1 MRTPRSLSP
10 ALVLLLVAASPSLA
24 DELLPPAK
32 PIEEV
37 VDHYVE
43 ARLRQESV
51 TPAPQAEDVNLVRR
65 LTLDL
70 AGRIPTAAEARAYA
84 ASTDPAKRV
93 QLVDRLLASPA
104 FVRHQADE
112 FDMMLMSG
120 NNSGRSLRDY
130 LTRALKE
137 NRPWDRIFRDLVLPD
152 ERDPAQKGAGEFL
165 RSRIMDLD
173 RLTAE
178 VSVVFFGVNVSC
190 AQCHDHPKVDDWK
203 QDHFYGMKAFFSRTF
218 DNGGFLAEREY
229 GEVRFKTTKGQE
241 KLAKMMF
248 LSGRAVDDP
257 AGTRKPSGEEQ
268 RKERDLLE
276 SAKRKR
282 QPPPAPKFSAR
293 AKLVETALQPG
304 QSDFFARAIVNRLWH
319 RVFGYG
325 LVMPL
330 DQMHS
335 ANDPSHPEL
344 LQWLARDLVAH
355 RYDLRRLVR
364 GLVLSKAYSRGSRVP
379 LTLPSPPSAGG
390 EGRVRGTGPA
400 PRPDL
405 FAVAR
410 VRALT
415 PMQLATSLRLATADP
430 ASLPVSLKPEE
441 FEKRIEQMENSAR
454 GFARDFEQ
462 PGDDFQVSVTEAL
475 LFSNGERMQR
485 EMLADGGD
493 RLIGRLKQIQDTKEL
508 VDVAMRN
515 VLSRA
520 ATEEEQQL
528 LGDYLKRRVDRRV
541 EACRQI
547 VWALL
552 TSSEFRFN
560 Y

>member
-1 MRTPRSLSP
+1 MRTLRLTVP
-10 ALVLLLVAASPSLA
+10 ALALLLAGTSPTRA
-24 DELLPPAK
+24 DDLLPSGK

-37 VDHYVE
+37 VDHYID

-51 TPAPQAEDVNLVRR
+51 TPAPQADDANLVRR

-70 AGRIPTAAEARAYA
+70 AGRIPTAAEARAYVE
-84 ASTDPAKRV
+84 STDSGKRV
-93 QLVDRLLASPA
+93 KLVERLMASPGFA
-104 FVRHQADE
+104 RHQADE
-112 FDMMLMSG
+112 FDVMLMG
-120 NNSGRSLRDY
+120 TGTNRGRSLNDY

-137 NRPWDRIFRDLVLPD
+137 NRPWDRIFRELVLPD
-152 ERDPAQKGAGEFL
+152 EQDPAQKNAGEFL

-173 RLTAE
+173 RLTSE

-203 QDHFYGMKAFFSRTF
+203 QDHFYGMKAYFSRTF
-218 DNGGFLAEREY
+218 DNGGFLAERDY

-248 LSGRAVDDP
+248 LTGRAVDDP
-257 AGTRKPSGEEQ
+257 AGTRKPTGEEQ
-268 RKERDLLE
+268 RKERDRFE
-276 SAKRKR
+276 AAKRKR

-335 ANDPSHPEL
+335 ANEPSHPEL
-344 LQWLARDLVAH
+344 LQWLARDLVEH

-364 GLVLSKAYSRGSRVP
+364 GLVLSKAYARSSRW
-379 LTLPSPPSAGG
+379 
-390 EGRVRGTGPA
+390 EGGPA
-400 PRPDL
+400 PRPNL

-410 VRALT
+410 VRPLT
-415 PMQLATSLRLATADP
+415 PMQLATALRLATADP
-430 ASLPVSLKPEE
+430 SSLPASLKPDE
-441 FEKRIEQMENSAR
+441 FEKRIEQMESSAR

-462 PGDDFQVSVTEAL
+462 PGDDFQVSVIEAL
-475 LFSNGERMQR
+475 LFSNSDRIQR
-485 EMLADGGD
+485 DLLADGGD
-493 RLIGRLKQIQDTKEL
+493 RLIGRLKQIKDTKVL
-508 VDVAMRN
+508 VDVAVRN

-520 ATEEEQQL
+520 STQEEQRL
-528 LGDYLKRRVDRRV
+528 LGDYLKRRAERPV
-541 EACRQI
+541 EACRQM

-552 TSSEFRFN
+552 TGSEFRFN

>member
-1 MRTPRSLSP
+1 MRTLRLTFSALALLLAGTSP
-10 ALVLLLVAASPSLA
+10 AFA
-24 DELLPPAK
+24 DELLPSGK

-37 VDHYVE
+37 VDHYID
-43 ARLRQESV
+43 ARLRQQGV
-51 TPAPQAEDVNLVRR
+51 TPAPQADDANLVRR

-70 AGRIPTAAEARAYA
+70 AGRIPTAAEARAYV
-84 ASTDPAKRV
+84 ASNDSGKRV
-93 QLVDRLLASPA
+93 KLVERLMGSPG
-104 FVRHQADE
+104 FVRHQADA
-112 FDMMLMSG
+112 FDVMLMG
-120 NNSGRSLRDY
+120 TGTNRGRSLNDY

-137 NRPWDRIFRDLVLPD
+137 NRPWDRIFRELVLPD
-152 ERDPAQKGAGEFL
+152 ERDAAQKGASEFL

-173 RLTAE
+173 RLTSE

-203 QDHFYGMKAFFSRTF
+203 QDHFYGMKAFFNRTF
-218 DNGGFLAEREY
+218 DNGGFLAERDY

-248 LSGRAVDDP
+248 LTGRGVDDP
-257 AGTRKPSGEEQ
+257 AGTRKPTGEEQ
-268 RKERDLLE
+268 RKERELFE
-276 SAKRKR
+276 AAKRKR

-319 RVFGYG
+319 RVFGHG

-335 ANDPSHPEL
+335 ANEPSHPEL
-344 LQWLARDLVAH
+344 LQWLACDLVEH

-364 GLVLSKAYSRGSRVP
+364 GLVLSKAYARSSRW
-379 LTLPSPPSAGG
+379 
-390 EGRVRGTGPA
+390 EGGPA
-400 PRPDL
+400 PRPNL

-410 VRALT
+410 LRPLT

-430 ASLPVSLKPEE
+430 SSLPASLKPEE
-441 FEKRIEQMENSAR
+441 FEKRIEQMESSAR

-462 PGDDFQVSVTEAL
+462 PGDDFQVSVIEAL
-475 LFSNGERMQR
+475 LFSNSDRIQR
-485 EMLADGGD
+485 DLLADGGD
-493 RLIGRLKQIQDTKEL
+493 RLIGRLKQIKDTKEL
-508 VDVAMRN
+508 IDVVVRN

-520 ATEEEQQL
+520 STEEEQRL
-528 LGDYLKRRVDRRV
+528 LGDYLKRRADRPV
-541 EACRQI
+541 EACRQM

-552 TSSEFRFN
+552 TGSEFRFN

>member
-1 MRTPRSLSP
+1 MRTLRFPAP
-10 ALVLLLVAASPSLA
+10 ALALLLVAVSPAFA
-24 DELLPPAK
+24 DELLPPGK

-43 ARLRQESV
+43 ARLRQEGV
-51 TPAPQAEDVNLVRR
+51 TPAPQAEDANLVRR

-70 AGRIPTAAEARAYA
+70 AGRIPTATEARVYA
-84 ASTDPAKRV
+84 ESTDPAQRV
-93 QLVDRLLASPA
+93 QLVDRLLASPG
-104 FVRHQADE
+104 FVRHQANE
-112 FDMMLMSG
+112 FDVMLMGG
-120 NNSGRSLRDY
+120 NNQGRSLNDY

-137 NRPWDRIFRDLVLPD
+137 NRSWDRIFRDLVLPD
-152 ERDPAQKGAGEFL
+152 EGNRAQKGASEFL
-165 RSRIMDLD
+165 RSRLMDLD

-218 DNGGFLAEREY
+218 DNGGYVAEREF

-248 LSGRAVDDP
+248 LTGRAVDDP
-257 AGTRKPSGEEQ
+257 VGTRKPTGDEQ
-268 RKERDLLE
+268 RKERDRLE
-276 SAKRKR
+276 TAKRKR

-335 ANDPSHPEL
+335 ANEPSHPEL
-344 LQWLARDLVAH
+344 LRWLARDLVEH
-355 RYDLRRLVR
+355 RYDLRRLIR
-364 GLVLSKAYSRGSRVP
+364 GLVLSKAYSRGSRYP
-379 LTLPSPPSAGG
+379 
-390 EGRVRGTGPA
+390 TGPA
-400 PRPDL
+400 PRPEL
-405 FAVAR
+405 FAVGR
-410 VRALT
+410 VRPLT
-415 PMQLATSLRLATADP
+415 PMQLATSLRVASADP
-430 ASLPVSLKPEE
+430 ASLPASLKPEE
-441 FEKRIEQMENSAR
+441 FERRIEQLESSAR
-454 GFARDFEQ
+454 GFARDFEH
-462 PGDDFQVSVTEAL
+462 PGDDFQISVTEAL
-475 LFSNGERMQR
+475 LFSNSDRVQR
-485 EMLADGGD
+485 DVLADGGD
-493 RLIGRLKQIQDTKEL
+493 RLIGRLRQIQDTKEL

-515 VLSRA
+515 VLSRP
-520 ATEEEQQL
+520 ATREEQQL
-528 LGDYLKRRVDRRV
+528 LGDYLKQRGDRRVD
-541 EACRQI
+541 ACRQI